1 MTAISA
7 VAPNQLR
14 WEPRFNQTSAAPADQ
29 AFTALPQPS
38 ETQAPAAGG
47 QTALFGH
54 VSLSLY
60 YGVEESLTRQGVV
73 NTADGGQASVRQ
85 ELYRRFE
92 AGLNLD
98 FSFLKVFEGAEAKMA
113 SLDPSV
119 FAKWSQTAADL
130 MNLKEEDFEE
140 FVKATDELFNEIEKA
155 LGMGPEGLDHI
166 AGFFSGEVDRFL
178 DDVRANAEYFKNNPL
193 GEGEDMGLGVPALL
207 ERAKA
212 GIPDRLR
219 EFLDGQMAQ
228 IAQSGQEQDGA
239 LFELLKQLKERL
251 DEWIAG
257 LKEGKEDETP
267 PPAPEKTSPQPM
279 REFSFQMSFE
289 SVSVTRAVMEY
300 LNDAASPESLDTPDS
315 PLDVTA

>member
-1 MTAISA
+1 MTAVSA
-7 VAPNQLR
+7 LSPIPIR
-14 WEPRFNQTSAAPADQ
+14 WEPRFNQSPAAPADQ
-29 AFTALPQPS
+29 PFAAPPQPS
-38 ETQAPAAGG
+38 ETPAAGG
-47 QTALFGH
+47 QSALFGH

-73 NTADGGQASVRQ
+73 NTANGGQASVRQ

-98 FSFLKVFEGAEAKMA
+98 FSFLKTFEGAEAKMA

-119 FAKWSQTAADL
+119 FSKWSQTASDL
-130 MNLKEEDFEE
+130 MNLEEKDFEE

-155 LGMGPEGLDHI
+155 LGMGPDGLDHI
-166 AGFFSGEVDRFL
+166 AGFFSSEVDNFL

-193 GEGEDMGLGVPALL
+193 GEGKDMGLGIPALL

-212 GIPDRLR
+212 GMPDRLR

-228 IAQSGQEQDGA
+228 AAGSAMEKDSA
-239 LFELLKQLKERL
+239 LFELLKQLRERL

-257 LKEGKEDETP
+257 LKEGKKDEPPASP
-267 PPAPEKTSPQPM
+267 PPPEQGPPPELFF
-279 REFSFQMSFE
+279 RMSFE
-289 SVSVTRAVMEY
+289 SVSSVRAVMEY
-300 LNDAASPESLDTPDS
+300 LNEPEAPDTSAA